1 MSPDKPSAPDP
12 RAPIILALRKAGVT
26 DTNVLQAI
34 ETVPRDR
41 FMAQGFESRAWEDAA
56 LPIEC
61 GQTISQPFVVGVMT
75 AALELTGRE
84 KVLEIG
90 TGSGYQTAILARL
103 ARRVFTLERYRTLLR
118 VAQDRHSALN
128 LTNIV
133 AKCSDGALGW
143 PEQGPFDRIIMTC
156 AAPARPD
163 GLLGQLAPGG
173 ILVAPVGAGAVQE
186 LLRYRLRGDGVFE
199 EEALMDVRFVPLLPG
214 IAS

>member
-1 MSPDKPSAPDP
+1 MSSEDG
-12 RAPIILALRKAGVT
+12 RARIVLALRKSGVI
-26 DTNVLQAI
+26 DPLVLNAI
-34 ETVPRDR
+34 ETLPREV
-41 FMAQGFESRAWEDAA
+41 FMSAGFEGRAWEDAA

-61 GQTISQPFVVGVMT
+61 GQTISQPYVVGIMT

-90 TGSGYQTAILARL
+90 TGSGYQTAILSKL

-118 VAQDRHSALN
+118 LAQSRHEVLK

-133 AKCSDGALGW
+133 SKYSDGALGW
-143 PEQGPFDRIIMTC
+143 PDQGPFDRIILTC
-156 AAPARPD
+156 AAPVRPD
-163 GLLGQLAPGG
+163 ALLGQLAPGG

-186 LLRYRLRGDGVFE
+186 LLRYRLRADGIFE

-214 IAS
+214 VARDA